1 MGDTQIVAP
10 PPAVH
15 SAPGVRMGEPLSDSA
30 GGVLRES
37 TRCVDEIFLPEY
49 DLGMAVKKW
58 SVSVEERLA
67 TRVERRVGDRG
78 LSGFVA
84 RAVEHELERD
94 LLDEFLNEL
103 DAEFGVVS
111 PDLVE
116 KFNAA
121 WPS

>member
-1 MGDTQIVAP
+1 
-10 PPAVH
+10 
-15 SAPGVRMGEPLSDSA
+15 
-30 GGVLRES
+30 
-37 TRCVDEIFLPEY
+37 
-49 DLGMAVKKW
+49 MAVKKW

-116 KFNAA
+116 KFNDA

>member
-1 MGDTQIVAP
+1 
-10 PPAVH
+10 
-15 SAPGVRMGEPLSDSA
+15 
-30 GGVLRES
+30 
-37 TRCVDEIFLPEY
+37 
-49 DLGMAVKKW
+49 MAVKKW

-67 TRVERRVGDRG
+67 MRVERRVGDRG

-94 LLDEFLNEL
+94 LLDEFLNDL
-103 DAEFGVVS
+103 DAEFGIVS

-116 KFNAA
+116 KFNTA